1 MVIKVYNR
9 WWFVINKNISLE
21 TLTIKSIHEAMLE
34 GSLTTRE
41 LVQMYLDRIELYDKK
56 GPKLNS
62 VIMIN
67 PKALEKAD
75 RLDKQLKESGLT
87 GSLHGIP
94 VLLKDNVDTG
104 DMPTTAGSL
113 SLKGVIPEK
122 DAFLANKLREA
133 GAIVIAKVNLHEFA
147 VWGETVSSI
156 LGQTLNPYDLT
167 RSPGGSSGG
176 TGSGIAANFGLI
188 GIGTD
193 TINSIRS
200 PASACSLV
208 GFRPTVG
215 LVSRSGVVPY
225 ALTQDTAGPI
235 MRTVEDTARVM
246 DAISGWDISDP
257 ITAWSV
263 NNIPKTYTDFLDEEG
278 LKGKRIGI
286 LNSFFGKEEIH
297 KEVNT
302 LVHRSID
309 VMKENGAMLIDIE
322 ENIDAD
328 ELVNDVSL
336 HLYEL
341 KSDLS
346 SYLESL
352 GSKSEVHSLEDVI
365 ASGKYHEGI
374 EENIKF
380 ANTLDKDSDV
390 YNKRMVG
397 RLNTRNLLVAIMAKY
412 DLDAIVYPHQKR
424 PVVKVGESQVD
435 RNGVL
440 GSVTGF
446 PSCVVPAGFTTP
458 TDNAPIGVPVG
469 VEFLGREWS
478 EGTLFEI
485 AYGFEQKTNY
495 RKPPVL

>member
-1 MVIKVYNR
+1 
-9 WWFVINKNISLE
+9 
-21 TLTIKSIHEAMLE
+21 MLE
-34 GSLTTRE
+34 GTLTTRE

-67 PKALEKAD
+67 PKVFETAD
-75 RLDKQLKESGLT
+75 KLDQQFKESGLT
-87 GSLHGIP
+87 GPLHGIP
-94 VLLKDNVDTG
+94 MLLKDNVDTG

-113 SLKGVIPEK
+113 SLEGVTPEK
-122 DAFLANKLREA
+122 DAFLARKLREA

-156 LGQTLNPYDLT
+156 LGQTLNPYDLS

-176 TGSGIAANFGLI
+176 TGAAVAANFGLI

-235 MRTVEDTARVM
+235 MRTVEDTAKVL
-246 DAISGWDISDP
+246 DTISGWDIEDP
-257 ITAWSV
+257 VTAWSIG
-263 NNIPKTYTDFLDEEG
+263 NIPSSYTDFLDPEG
-278 LKGKRIGI
+278 LEGKRIGI
-286 LNSFFGKEEIH
+286 LSSFFGKEKIH
-297 KEVNT
+297 EEVNS
-302 LVHRSID
+302 LMDKSIGL
-309 VMKENGAMLIDIE
+309 MKENGAKLINIE

-328 ELVNDVSL
+328 KLVNDVSL

-346 SYLESL
+346 SYLADL
-352 GSKSEVHSLEDVI
+352 GCKSKVHSLEDVI
-365 ASGKYHEGI
+365 DSGKYHQGI

-380 ANTLDKDSDV
+380 ANTLEKNSDI
-390 YNKRMVG
+390 YNKRMVA
-397 RLNTRNLLVAIMAKY
+397 RLETRNLLVALMAKY

-424 PVVKVGESQVD
+424 PVVAVGESQVD

-446 PSCVVPAGFTTP
+446 PSCVVPAGFTEP
-458 TDNAPIGVPVG
+458 TDTAPIGVPVG
-469 VEFLGREWS
+469 IEFLAREWN

-485 AYGFEQKTNY
+485 AYSFEQKSKF
-495 RKPPVL
+495 RKSPVL

>member
-1 MVIKVYNR
+1 MV
-9 WWFVINKNISLE
+9 NKELYLE
-21 TLTIKSIHEAMLE
+21 TATIKSIHDSMFKGE
-34 GSLTTRE
+34 LTCRQ
-41 LVQMYLDRIELYDKK
+41 LVEMYLERIEQYDKK

-62 VIMIN
+62 VILIN
-67 PKALEKAD
+67 PNVFEIAD
-75 RLDKQLKESGLT
+75 ELDRKFKESGFV

-113 SLKGVIPEK
+113 SLEGVIPNE
-122 DAFLANKLREA
+122 DAFITKQLKQA
-133 GAIVIAKVNLHEFA
+133 GAIIIAKVNLHEFA

-176 TGSGIAANFGLI
+176 TGAGIAANFGLI

-200 PASACSLV
+200 PASACNLV

-235 MRTVEDTARVM
+235 MRTVEDAARVL
-246 DAISGWDISDP
+246 DVIAGWDSKDP

-263 NNIPKTYTDFLDEEG
+263 NNIPKSYTEYLNKDG
-278 LKGKRIGI
+278 LNGKKIGI
-286 LNSFFGKEEIH
+286 LKSFFGNDLIH
-297 KEVNT
+297 EEVNT
-302 LVHRSID
+302 VIYKD
-309 VMKENGAMLIDIE
+309 IEIMKENGAILIP
-322 ENIDAD
+322 IDESISAD
-328 ELVNDVSL
+328 ELVGDISL

-346 SYLESL
+346 LYLKNL
-352 GSKSEVHSLEDVI
+352 GSRSNVHSLKDVI
-365 ASGKYHEGI
+365 ESGKFHEGI
-374 EENIKF
+374 KENILF
-380 ANTLDKDSDV
+380 ANTLDKDTDI
-390 YNKRMVG
+390 YNKRMVR
-397 RLNTRNLLVAIMAKY
+397 RLEVRNLLVELMAKY
-412 DLDAIVYPHQKR
+412 NLDAIVYPHQKR

-440 GSVTGF
+440 GSLTGF
-446 PSCVVPAGFTTP
+446 PSCVVPGGFTNP
-458 TDNAPIGVPVG
+458 TGTAPLGIPVG
-469 VEFLGREWS
+469 IEFLGREWS
-478 EGTLFEI
+478 EPTLFEI
-485 AYGFEQKTNY
+485 AYGFEQATKY
-495 RKPPVL
+495 RKPPIL